1 MASVVIADAAATIT
15 TTTAAAADA
24 VMNDILSVL
33 RST

>member
-1 MASVVIADAAATIT
+1 MASVVIAAATT
-15 TTTAAAADA
+15 TAAAAADA

>member
-1 MASVVIADAAATIT
+1 MASVVIAAA